1 MSSVGTDPGG
11 QPGAAAGG
19 ALQRAHLRLLPPQHR
34 AGPVPRLAGVR
45 EQLRLGQGDGPG
57 LPGEYRELER
67 DK

>member
-1 MSSVGTDPGG
+1 MTEKSTHIQVGPV
-11 QPGAAAGG
+11 QSGAAAGG

-57 LPGEYRELER
+57 LPGEYIELR
-67 DK
+67 